1 MALQAL
7 WDVTQQFNNKNGSIL
22 TSGKIYIYY
31 RGRTALATSYNDE
44 DGTVVN
50 SNPVLLD
57 NNGRATAFV
66 NPIYSYTIVVCDYY
80 GKELFS
86 QDITLHDAIS
96 TAEDVV
102 VIGTDGSVLV
112 DTTQLPNGVQYD
124 LSVNTDIIATKQSVD
139 DVKDDLD
146 DLTVIVNQHTTQI
159 EQLQDDVEDL
169 ETALSNKKDKQTA
182 KSFDGAATKTVKK
195 ITQNANG
202 EMDVEFEDI
211 DIKGVQYTTARFP
224 FNSNKIV
231 KIAEIPL
238 YPTFQYQGSGRA
250 NLQVLITDSY
260 GSEAIFSL
268 GIIQSGTSS
277 HMVQP
282 KGVFKYIHPGN
293 GRTTYPIKMMHV
305 RPDNASAPMTG
316 ATLYLYAEFDESYS
330 QQADWSFKAVI
341 NEGSTSSTSK
351 VENAWQ
357 FRNTVIAPQA
367 DFDQARSWWYLAP
380 SSMETIPNVEIT
392 SEDNSIQVTES
403 TDVQTNTKTFD
414 LSVNVDD
421 SLEYGQFRATN
432 VTGQAQ
438 LTKIKGN
445 LDLSNYLIKL
455 KKGDSYHFTVRG
467 SYVATSAVNTA
478 TTISYIEYNSFTTIN
493 VNVDNTITEPQ
504 YFEIS
509 YDIYNY
515 NQNSDYNVSFSTISG
530 GKVSELW
537 VEVHNLNGVSVN
549 GGSGETYTAGD
560 AIDITNNEISVKYG
574 KGLTVNAS
582 NELEVKAGNG
592 LTFDEDTLEIEIDS
606 EVTDVVQTVEKLKQ
620 DLDTQLTVNFDMPN
634 IDNVYDFADPSII
647 GNLSNGAVMLCQAFT
662 VPINHDIRVDDGET
676 ENPTLVGIY
685 AKQAFTGKKIMLA
698 LYVYDF
704 ETGYTDYVGDTGPV
718 SVTQGRNEFP
728 LVHINPNIAE
738 LKSSCV
744 YYATLYLP
752 SNAHSN
758 GLYLAGCP
766 SYSNASYINA
776 TPRFTVGV
784 ENIVNP
790 NTNQEIDMSNATTGR
805 LDFNDGNGNYYIGPW
820 SDNYNERPSI
830 PRFFMQIRN
839 GEAEEPIVVE
849 PFTDIGSY
857 TLKNTDSISTVFGSS
872 VNVNTST
879 YGVVFMEVTP
889 AQDVDVTGWVCYDNY
904 SIDERQW
911 YGTVFDSAFENKL
924 SEASNGTISELGET
938 STGSGIYG
946 HEFTRSTALH
956 LTAGTTY
963 RFLVGIPHTDN
974 DLLVQYN
981 TPSVPKNL
989 HLFSSG
995 YNVSQWVTYSRANNV
1010 QGIDFLIKDA
1020 NHEWRI

>member
-1 MALQAL
+1 MALRAL
-7 WDVTQQFNNKNGSIL
+7 WDVTQQFQNKNGSNL

-31 RGRTALATSYNDE
+31 QGRTALATTYHDE

-57 NNGRATAFV
+57 NNGRATVFV

-102 VIGTDGSVLV
+102 VIGTDGTVLV
-112 DTTQLPNGVQYD
+112 DRTELPNGVQYD
-124 LSVNTDIIATKQSVD
+124 LSVNTDILATKEYVD
-139 DVKDDLD
+139 DEVDNLQEQIDD
-146 DLTVIVNQHTTQI
+146 
-159 EQLQDDVEDL
+159 
-169 ETALSNKKDKQTA
+169 KKDKQTA
-182 KSFDGAATKTVKK
+182 LTFNGSATKTVKK
-195 ITQNANG
+195 VTQDANG
-202 EMDVEFEDI
+202 VISVEYEDI
-211 DIKGVQYTTARFP
+211 DLPPEV
-224 FNSNKIV
+224 
-231 KIAEIPL
+231 
-238 YPTFQYQGSGRA
+238 
-250 NLQVLITDSY
+250 
-260 GSEAIFSL
+260 
-268 GIIQSGTSS
+268 
-277 HMVQP
+277 
-282 KGVFKYIHPGN
+282 
-293 GRTTYPIKMMHV
+293 
-305 RPDNASAPMTG
+305 
-316 ATLYLYAEFDESYS
+316 
-330 QQADWSFKAVI
+330 
-341 NEGSTSSTSK
+341 
-351 VENAWQ
+351 
-357 FRNTVIAPQA
+357 
-367 DFDQARSWWYLAP
+367 
-380 SSMETIPNVEIT
+380 PNVEIT
-392 SEDNSIQVTES
+392 SEDNSIQVTET

-421 SLEYGQFRATN
+421 ALEYGQFRATN

-438 LTKIKGN
+438 LSKIKGN
-445 LDLSNYLIKL
+445 LDLNNYSINM
-455 KKGDSYHFTVRG
+455 KKGNSYHFTIRG
-467 SYVATSAVNTA
+467 SYVANSAVNTS
-478 TTISYIEYNSFTTIN
+478 TTISYIEYSSFTNIP
-493 VNVDNTITEPQ
+493 VNVDNTITDPQ

-509 YDIYNY
+509 YDVYNY
-515 NQNSDYNVSFSTISG
+515 GQNSAYNVSFASMLS

-549 GGSGETYTAGD
+549 GSGVSNIVIAREYNGVIDDTYDGMKIRQTDNG
-560 AIDITNNEISVKYG
+560 NEIIALRKNNNWYSFGQLAPLSAGADKILITDSNGTVHWG
-574 KGLTVNAS
+574 VVGNGLEIDNDT
-582 NELEVKAGNG
+582 LEVK
-592 LTFDEDTLEIEIDS
+592 IDS
-606 EVTDVVQTVEKLKQ
+606 EVGDVVETVEKLKT

-634 IDNVYDFADPSII
+634 VDNVYDFADSSVI
-647 GNLSNGAVMLCQAFT
+647 GMSNGAVMLCQAFT

-676 ENPTLVGIY
+676 ENPTLLGIY

-704 ETGYTDYVGDTGPV
+704 DTGYTDYVGDTGPV
-718 SVTQGRNEFP
+718 EVTQGRNEFP
-728 LVHINPNIAE
+728 LVHINPDITE

-744 YYATLYLP
+744 YYASLYLP

-820 SDNYNERPSI
+820 SDNYNERPAI

-839 GEAEEPIVVE
+839 GDAEAPVVVE

-857 TLKNTDSISTVFGSS
+857 TLKNTSSVTDVFGSTIT
-872 VNVNTST
+872 VNTST
-879 YGVVFMEVTP
+879 YGAIFMEVTP

-911 YGTVFDSAFENKL
+911 YGTVFDSSFENQL
-924 SEASNGTISELGET
+924 SSASNGTISELGEIT
-938 STGSGIYG
+938 TGVYG
-946 HEFTRSTALH
+946 HEFTRSSALH
-956 LTAGTTY
+956 LTANTTY
-963 RFLVGIPHTDN
+963 RFLVCIPHSSSDM
-974 DLLVQYN
+974 LVQYN

-989 HLFSSG
+989 HLFESG

>member
-22 TSGKIYIYY
+22 TSGKIYIYFK
-31 RGRTALATSYNDE
+31 GRTALATTYHDE

-57 NNGRATAFV
+57 NNGRATVFV
-66 NPIYSYTIVVCDYY
+66 DPIYSYTIVVCDYY

-102 VIGTDGSVLV
+102 VIGTDGTVLV

-124 LSVNTDIIATKQSVD
+124 LSVNTDIIATKEYVD
-139 DVKDDLD
+139 DEVDNL
-146 DLTVIVNQHTTQI
+146 QSQI
-159 EQLQDDVEDL
+159 D
-169 ETALSNKKDKQTA
+169 NKKDKQEVYSSA
-182 KSFDGAATKTVKK
+182 GSTKKT
-195 ITQNANG
+195 ITNVEQNENG
-202 EMDVEFEDI
+202 ELTVTYEDI

-250 NLQVLITDSY
+250 NLQLLITDSY

-293 GRTTYPIKMMHV
+293 GRTSYPIKMIHV
-305 RPDNASAPMTG
+305 RPDNASAPMTT

-421 SLEYGQFRATN
+421 PLEYGQFRATN

-445 LDLSNYLIKL
+445 LDLANYQIKL

-467 SYVATSAVNTA
+467 SYVANSAVNTA
-478 TTISYIEYNSFTTIN
+478 TTISYIEYSAFNTIN

-515 NQNSDYNVSFSTISG
+515 SQNSDYNISFATISG

-549 GGSGETYTAGD
+549 GGSGTSYTAGD
-560 AIDITNNEISVKYG
+560 AIDLTNDTISVKYG

-592 LTFDEDTLEIEIDS
+592 LTFDEDTLEIEINS

-634 IDNVYDFADPSII
+634 VDNVYDFADPSVI
-647 GNLSNGAVMLCQAFT
+647 GMSNGAVMLCQAFT

-676 ENPTLVGIY
+676 ENPTLIGIY

-704 ETGYTDYVGDTGPV
+704 DTGYTDYVGDTGPV
-718 SVTQGRNEFP
+718 SVVQGRNEFP
-728 LVHINPNIAE
+728 LVHINPNITE

-758 GLYLAGCP
+758 GLFLAGCP

-790 NTNQEIDMSNATTGR
+790 NTNQEIDMSNAVTGR

-820 SDNYNERPSI
+820 SDNYNERPAI

-839 GEAEEPIVVE
+839 GDAEAPVVVE

-857 TLKNTDSISTVFGSS
+857 TLKNTSSVTDVFGSTIT
-872 VNVNTST
+872 VNTST
-879 YGVVFMEVTP
+879 YGAMFMEVTP
-889 AQDVDVTGWVCYDNY
+889 AQDVDITGWVCYDNY
-904 SIDERQW
+904 SIDDRQW
-911 YGTVFDSAFENKL
+911 YGTVFDSSFENRL
-924 SEASNGTISELGET
+924 SSTSDGTISELGEI
-938 STGSGIYG
+938 STGVYG

-956 LTAGTTY
+956 LTANTTY
-963 RFLVGIPHTDN
+963 RFLVGIPHSNSDM
-974 DLLVQYN
+974 LVQYN

-989 HLFSSG
+989 HLFESG

>member
-22 TSGKIYIYY
+22 TSGKIYIYFK
-31 RGRTALATSYNDE
+31 GRTALATTYHDE

-57 NNGRATAFV
+57 NNGRATVFV

-102 VIGTDGSVLV
+102 VIGTDGTVLV

-124 LSVNTDIIATKQSVD
+124 LSVNTDIIATKEYVD
-139 DVKDDLD
+139 DEVDNL
-146 DLTVIVNQHTTQI
+146 QEQI
-159 EQLQDDVEDL
+159 D
-169 ETALSNKKDKQTA
+169 NKKDKQEVYSSA
-182 KSFDGAATKTVKK
+182 GSTKKT
-195 ITQNANG
+195 ITNVEQNENG
-202 EMDVEFEDI
+202 ELTVTYEDI
-211 DIKGVQYTTARFP
+211 DLPPEV
-224 FNSNKIV
+224 
-231 KIAEIPL
+231 
-238 YPTFQYQGSGRA
+238 
-250 NLQVLITDSY
+250 
-260 GSEAIFSL
+260 
-268 GIIQSGTSS
+268 
-277 HMVQP
+277 
-282 KGVFKYIHPGN
+282 
-293 GRTTYPIKMMHV
+293 
-305 RPDNASAPMTG
+305 
-316 ATLYLYAEFDESYS
+316 
-330 QQADWSFKAVI
+330 
-341 NEGSTSSTSK
+341 
-351 VENAWQ
+351 
-357 FRNTVIAPQA
+357 
-367 DFDQARSWWYLAP
+367 
-380 SSMETIPNVEIT
+380 PNVEIT
-392 SEDNSIQVTES
+392 SEDNSIQVTET

-421 SLEYGQFRATN
+421 ALEYGQFRATN

-438 LTKIKGN
+438 LSKIKGN
-445 LDLSNYLIKL
+445 LDLNNYLIKL
-455 KKGDSYHFTVRG
+455 KKGNSYHFTIRG
-467 SYVATSAVNTA
+467 SYVANSAVNTS
-478 TTISYIEYNSFTTIN
+478 TTISYIEYSSFTNIP
-493 VNVDNTITEPQ
+493 VNVDNTITDPQ

-509 YDIYNY
+509 YDVYNY
-515 NQNSDYNVSFSTISG
+515 GQNSAYNVSFASMLS

-549 GGSGETYTAGD
+549 GSGVSNIVIAREYNGVLDDTYDGMKIRQTDNG
-560 AIDITNNEISVKYG
+560 NEIVALRKNNNWYSFGQLAPLSAGADKILITDSNG
-574 KGLTVNAS
+574 TVHWG
-582 NELEVKAGNG
+582 VVGNG
-592 LTFDEDTLEIEIDS
+592 LEIDNDTLEVSIS
-606 EVTDVVQTVEKLKQ
+606 GEVGDVVETVEKLKR

-634 IDNVYDFADPSII
+634 VDNVYDFADSSVI
-647 GNLSNGAVMLCQAFT
+647 GMSNGAVMLCQAFT

-676 ENPTLVGIY
+676 ENPTLLGIY

-704 ETGYTDYVGDTGPV
+704 DTGYTDYVGDTGPV
-718 SVTQGRNEFP
+718 SVVQGRNEFP
-728 LVHINPNIAE
+728 LVHINPDITE

-820 SDNYNERPSI
+820 SDNYNERPAI

-839 GEAEEPIVVE
+839 GDAEAPVVVE

-857 TLKNTDSISTVFGSS
+857 TLKNTSSVTDVFGSTIT
-872 VNVNTST
+872 VNTST
-879 YGVVFMEVTP
+879 YGAMFMEVTP

-904 SIDERQW
+904 SIDERNW
-911 YGTVFDSAFENKL
+911 YGMVFDSSFENQL
-924 SEASNGTISELGET
+924 SAASNGTILEQGEI
-938 STGSGIYG
+938 STGVYG
-946 HEFTRSTALH
+946 HEFRRSTPLH

-963 RFLVGIPHTDN
+963 RFLVGIPHSNSDM
-974 DLLVQYN
+974 LVQYN

-989 HLFSSG
+989 HLFESG

-1020 NHEWRI
+1020 NHEWRV

>member
-1 MALQAL
+1 MALRAL
-7 WDVTQQFNNKNGSIL
+7 WDVTQQFQNKNGSNL

-31 RGRTALATSYNDE
+31 QGRTALATTYHDE

-57 NNGRATAFV
+57 NNGRATAFAD
-66 NPIYSYTIVVCDYY
+66 PIYSYTIVVCDYY

-102 VIGTDGSVLV
+102 VLGTDGTVLV
-112 DTTQLPNGVQYD
+112 DRTELPNGVQYD
-124 LSVNTDIIATKQSVD
+124 LSVNTDILATKEYVD
-139 DVKDDLD
+139 DEVDNLQEQIDD
-146 DLTVIVNQHTTQI
+146 
-159 EQLQDDVEDL
+159 
-169 ETALSNKKDKQTA
+169 KKDKQTA
-182 KSFDGAATKTVKK
+182 LTFNGSATKTVKK
-195 ITQNANG
+195 VTQDANG
-202 EMDVEFEDI
+202 VISVEYEDI
-211 DIKGVQYTTARFP
+211 DLPPEV
-224 FNSNKIV
+224 
-231 KIAEIPL
+231 
-238 YPTFQYQGSGRA
+238 
-250 NLQVLITDSY
+250 
-260 GSEAIFSL
+260 
-268 GIIQSGTSS
+268 
-277 HMVQP
+277 
-282 KGVFKYIHPGN
+282 
-293 GRTTYPIKMMHV
+293 
-305 RPDNASAPMTG
+305 
-316 ATLYLYAEFDESYS
+316 
-330 QQADWSFKAVI
+330 
-341 NEGSTSSTSK
+341 
-351 VENAWQ
+351 
-357 FRNTVIAPQA
+357 
-367 DFDQARSWWYLAP
+367 
-380 SSMETIPNVEIT
+380 PNVEIT
-392 SEDNSIQVTES
+392 SEDNSIQVTET

-421 SLEYGQFRATN
+421 ALEYGQFRATN

-438 LTKIKGN
+438 LSKIKGN
-445 LDLSNYLIKL
+445 LDLNNYSINM
-455 KKGDSYHFTVRG
+455 KKGNSYHFTIRG
-467 SYVATSAVNTA
+467 SYVANSAVNTS
-478 TTISYIEYNSFTTIN
+478 TTISYIEYSSFTNIP
-493 VNVDNTITEPQ
+493 VNVDNTITDPQ

-509 YDIYNY
+509 YDVYNY
-515 NQNSDYNVSFSTISG
+515 GQNSAYNVSFASMLS

-549 GGSGETYTAGD
+549 GSGVSNIVIAREYNGVIDDTYDGMKIRQTDNG
-560 AIDITNNEISVKYG
+560 NEIIALRKNNNWYSFGQLAPLSAGADKILITDSNGTVHWG
-574 KGLTVNAS
+574 VVGNGLEIDNDT
-582 NELEVKAGNG
+582 LEVK
-592 LTFDEDTLEIEIDS
+592 IDS
-606 EVTDVVQTVEKLKQ
+606 EVGDVVETVEKLKT

-634 IDNVYDFADPSII
+634 VDNVYDFADSSVI
-647 GNLSNGAVMLCQAFT
+647 GMSNGAVMLCQAFT

-676 ENPTLVGIY
+676 ENPTLLGIY

-704 ETGYTDYVGDTGPV
+704 DTGYTDYVGDTGPV
-718 SVTQGRNEFP
+718 EVTQGRNEFP
-728 LVHINPNIAE
+728 LVHINPDITE

-744 YYATLYLP
+744 YYASLYLP

-820 SDNYNERPSI
+820 SDNYNERPAI

-839 GEAEEPIVVE
+839 GDAEAPVVVE

-857 TLKNTDSISTVFGSS
+857 TLKNTSSVTDVFGSTIT
-872 VNVNTST
+872 VNTST
-879 YGVVFMEVTP
+879 YGAIFMEVTP

-911 YGTVFDSAFENKL
+911 YGTVFDSSFENQL
-924 SEASNGTISELGET
+924 SSASNGTISELGEIT
-938 STGSGIYG
+938 TGVYG
-946 HEFTRSTALH
+946 HEFTRSSALH
-956 LTAGTTY
+956 LTANTTY
-963 RFLVGIPHTDN
+963 RFLVCIPHSSSDM
-974 DLLVQYN
+974 LVQYN

-989 HLFSSG
+989 HLFESG

>member
-31 RGRTALATSYNDE
+31 KGRTALATTYHDE

-57 NNGRATAFV
+57 NNGRATVFV

-146 DLTVIVNQHTTQI
+146 DLTVIVNNHTTQI
-159 EQLQDDVEDL
+159 GQLQDDVEAV
-169 ETALSNKKDKQTA
+169 ENALANKKDKQTA
-182 KSFDGAATKTVKK
+182 KTFNGSATKTVKK
-195 ITQNANG
+195 ITQDANG

-250 NLQVLITDSY
+250 NLQLLITDSY

-293 GRTTYPIKMMHV
+293 GRTSYPIKMMHV
-305 RPDNASAPMTG
+305 RPDNASAPMTS

-351 VENAWQ
+351 VENAWT

-392 SEDNSIQVTES
+392 SEDNSIQVTET

-421 SLEYGQFRATN
+421 ALEYGQFRATN

-445 LDLSNYLIKL
+445 LDLANYLIKL
-455 KKGDSYHFTVRG
+455 KKGNSYHFTVRG
-467 SYVATSAVNTA
+467 SYVADSAVNTA
-478 TTISYIEYNSFTTIN
+478 TTISYIEYSAFTNIN

-515 NQNSDYNVSFSTISG
+515 NQNSDYNVSFADILN

-549 GGSGETYTAGD
+549 GGSGTSYTAGD
-560 AIDITNNEISVKYG
+560 AIDLTNDTISVKYG

-592 LTFDEDTLEIEIDS
+592 LTFDEDTLEIEINS

-620 DLDTQLTVNFDMPN
+620 DLDTQLTVNFDIGN
-634 IDNVYDFADPSII
+634 ITHTYDFADSSVTT
-647 GNLSNGAVMLCQAFT
+647 LSNGATMLCQAFT
-662 VPINHDIRVDDGET
+662 VPINHDIRIASADED
-676 ENPTLVGIY
+676 PTLLGIY
-685 AKQAFTGKKIMLA
+685 SKQAYNTKIMLA

-704 ETGYTDYVGDTGPV
+704 DTGYTDYVADTGPV
-718 SVTQGRNEFP
+718 TVVAGRNEFP
-728 LVHINPNIAE
+728 IVHINPNVTE

-744 YYATLYLP
+744 YYAALYLP
-752 SNAHSN
+752 SSHNN
-758 GLYLAGCP
+758 GLYLASCP
-766 SYSNASYINA
+766 SYTNASYINA

-784 ENIVNP
+784 ENIKYN
-790 NTNQEIDMSNATTGR
+790 NQEIDMTDATTGR
-805 LDFNDGNGNYYIGPW
+805 LDYNDGQGNYYIGPW
-820 SDNYNERPSI
+820 SDSYNERPNT
-830 PRFFMQIRN
+830 PRFFMQLRN
-839 GEAEEPIVVE
+839 GEVNIPVVVD
-849 PFTDIGSY
+849 PFDNISSY
-857 TLKNTDSISTVFGSS
+857 T
-872 VNVNTST
+872 VNQVLMSNLFADASDLGTGV
-879 YGVVFMEVTP
+879 YPVVFRDVTP
-889 AQDVDVTGWVCYDNY
+889 NTTVEIDWWESFNGDPTESNKFGGMVYDSGFNTIVNATDTTTVTEMGSADV
-904 SIDERQW
+904 
-911 YGTVFDSAFENKL
+911 L
-924 SEASNGTISELGET
+924 
-938 STGSGIYG
+938 YG
-946 HEFTRSTALH
+946 HKYTPSIPIILNAN
-956 LTAGTTY
+956 TTY
-963 RFLVGIPHTDN
+963 RFVVLVGPSDSYVATG
-974 DLLVQYN
+974 LQYS
-981 TPSVPKNL
+981 TPTTTCTL
-989 HLFSSG
+989 HLFQSG
-995 YNVSQWVTYSRANNV
+995 WSINEWASYKRLNNV
-1010 QGIDFLIKDA
+1010 QAIPLVLHDTDG
-1020 NHEWRI
+1020 NTWRI

>member
-1 MALQAL
+1 MALRAL
-7 WDVTQQFNNKNGSIL
+7 WDVTQQFQNKNGSNL

-31 RGRTALATSYNDE
+31 QGRTALATTYHDE

-57 NNGRATAFV
+57 NNGRATAFAD
-66 NPIYSYTIVVCDYY
+66 PIYSYTIVVCDYY

-102 VIGTDGSVLV
+102 VIGSDGKVLV
-112 DTTQLPNGVQYD
+112 NRTELPNGVQYD
-124 LSVNTDIIATKQSVD
+124 LTVNTDIIATKEYVDGEVDNLQSQID
-139 DVKDDLD
+139 D
-146 DLTVIVNQHTTQI
+146 
-159 EQLQDDVEDL
+159 
-169 ETALSNKKDKQTA
+169 KKDKQSA
-182 KSFDGAATKTVKK
+182 LSFNGSATKTIKK

-202 EMDVEFEDI
+202 EMNVEFEDI
-211 DIKGVQYTTARFP
+211 DLPPEV
-224 FNSNKIV
+224 
-231 KIAEIPL
+231 
-238 YPTFQYQGSGRA
+238 
-250 NLQVLITDSY
+250 
-260 GSEAIFSL
+260 
-268 GIIQSGTSS
+268 
-277 HMVQP
+277 
-282 KGVFKYIHPGN
+282 
-293 GRTTYPIKMMHV
+293 
-305 RPDNASAPMTG
+305 
-316 ATLYLYAEFDESYS
+316 
-330 QQADWSFKAVI
+330 
-341 NEGSTSSTSK
+341 
-351 VENAWQ
+351 
-357 FRNTVIAPQA
+357 
-367 DFDQARSWWYLAP
+367 
-380 SSMETIPNVEIT
+380 PNVEIT
-392 SEDNSIQVTES
+392 SPNGTIDVHSS
-403 TDVQTNTKTFD
+403 TDVQTNTKTFTID
-414 LSVNVDD
+414 VERDNLQHFIGYYGKSRYEDRQPGPASGFWLYVDD
-421 SLEYGQFRATN
+421 WSNYTYDGDFITNNWQANNNPWFYVKPGLYMVHAVIYYEMNSDSANQNDTFNKDQYMRIYTGLRNGLEDGTRYKDWTHEYQLEENSIEVNFIRK
-432 VTGQAQ
+432 VTG
-438 LTKIKGN
+438 
-445 LDLSNYLIKL
+445 
-455 KKGDSYHFTVRG
+455 
-467 SYVATSAVNTA
+467 
-478 TTISYIEYNSFTTIN
+478 
-493 VNVDNTITEPQ
+493 
-504 YFEIS
+504 
-509 YDIYNY
+509 
-515 NQNSDYNVSFSTISG
+515 NSDNAIEICPEFPYGVHWACLH
-530 GKVSELW
+530 ELQI
-537 VEVHNLNGVSVN
+537 VKLDSVV
-549 GGSGETYTAGD
+549 GGSGGGSTYTAGD
-560 AIDITNNEISVKYG
+560 GIDITNNEISVKFDNADVEDQDRNLDFGDTFGIADSY
-574 KGLTVNAS
+574 LTTGENGELVN
-582 NELEVKAGNG
+582 EVTWQDVTLPTIKAGDGISFSKTGTETTISMNS
-592 LTFDEDTLEIEIDS
+592 DVS
-606 EVTDVVQTVEKLKQ
+606 DVVQTVEKLKQ

-634 IDNVYDFADPSII
+634 VDNVYDFANPSVI

-704 ETGYTDYVGDTGPV
+704 DTGYTDYVGDTGPV
-718 SVTQGRNEFP
+718 EVTQGRNEFP
-728 LVHINPNIAE
+728 LVHINSNITE

-839 GEAEEPIVVE
+839 GEVEEPIIVE

-857 TLKNTDSISTVFGSS
+857 TLKNTSSITDVFGSTIT
-872 VNVNTST
+872 VNTST
-879 YGVVFMEVTP
+879 YGAVFMEVTP

-904 SIDERQW
+904 SIDDRQW
-911 YGTVFDSAFENKL
+911 YGQVFDANFENKL
-924 SEASNGTISELGET
+924 SDTSNGTISELGET

-956 LTAGTTY
+956 LTANTTY
-963 RFLVGIPHTDN
+963 RFLVGIPHSNN

-981 TPSVPKNL
+981 TPTNEKTL
-989 HLFSSG
+989 HLFESG

>member
-31 RGRTALATSYNDE
+31 QGRTALATTYHDE

-57 NNGRATAFV
+57 NNGRATAFAD
-66 NPIYSYTIVVCDYY
+66 PIYSYTIVVCDFY

-102 VIGTDGSVLV
+102 ILGSNGTVLV
-112 DTTQLPNGVQYD
+112 DRTQLPNGVQYD
-124 LSVNTDIIATKQSVD
+124 LSANTDILATKE
-139 DVKDDLD
+139 DVSNLEEEINDKLD
-146 DLTVIVNQHTTQI
+146 D
-159 EQLQDDVEDL
+159 
-169 ETALSNKKDKQTA
+169 KKDKQTA
-182 KSFDGAATKTVKK
+182 LSFDGAATKTVKK

-202 EMDVEFEDI
+202 EMNVEFEDI
-211 DIKGVQYTTARFP
+211 DLPPEV
-224 FNSNKIV
+224 
-231 KIAEIPL
+231 
-238 YPTFQYQGSGRA
+238 
-250 NLQVLITDSY
+250 
-260 GSEAIFSL
+260 
-268 GIIQSGTSS
+268 
-277 HMVQP
+277 
-282 KGVFKYIHPGN
+282 
-293 GRTTYPIKMMHV
+293 
-305 RPDNASAPMTG
+305 
-316 ATLYLYAEFDESYS
+316 
-330 QQADWSFKAVI
+330 
-341 NEGSTSSTSK
+341 
-351 VENAWQ
+351 
-357 FRNTVIAPQA
+357 
-367 DFDQARSWWYLAP
+367 
-380 SSMETIPNVEIT
+380 PNVEIT
-392 SEDNSIQVTES
+392 SEDNSVQITES

-421 SLEYGQFRATN
+421 PLEYGQFSATN
-432 VTGQAQ
+432 VTAQAQ
-438 LTKIKGN
+438 LAKIRGN
-445 LDLSNYLIKL
+445 LDLNNYSINL
-455 KKGDSYHFTVRG
+455 KKGNSYHFTIRG
-467 SYVATSAVNTA
+467 SYVANSAVNTI
-478 TTISYIEYNSFTTIN
+478 TTISYIEYSSFTNIP
-493 VNVDNTITEPQ
+493 VNVDNTITDPQ

-509 YDIYNY
+509 YDVYNY
-515 NQNSDYNVSFSTISG
+515 GQNSAYNVSFASMLS

-549 GGSGETYTAGD
+549 GSGGGTTYTAGD
-560 AIDITNNEISVKYG
+560 AIDLTNDTISVKYG

-582 NELEVKAGNG
+582 NELEVKAGKG
-592 LTFDEDTLEIEIDS
+592 LTFDEDTLEIEINS
-606 EVTDVVQTVEKLKQ
+606 EVTDVVETVEKLKQ

-634 IDNVYDFADPSII
+634 VDNVYDFADPSVI
-647 GNLSNGAVMLCQAFT
+647 GMSNGAVMLCQAFT
-662 VPINHDIRVDDGET
+662 VPINHDIRVDDGAT
-676 ENPTLVGIY
+676 ENPTLIGIY

-704 ETGYTDYVGDTGPV
+704 DTGYTDYVGDTGPV
-718 SVTQGRNEFP
+718 SVVQGRNEFP
-728 LVHINPNIAE
+728 LVHINPNISE

-758 GLYLAGCP
+758 GLFLAGCP

-790 NTNQEIDMSNATTGR
+790 NTNQEIDMSNAVTGR

-820 SDNYNERPSI
+820 SDNYNERPAI

-839 GEAEEPIVVE
+839 GDAEAPVVVE

-857 TLKNTDSISTVFGSS
+857 TLKNTSSVTDVFGSTIT
-872 VNVNTST
+872 VNTST
-879 YGVVFMEVTP
+879 YGAIFMEVTP
-889 AQDVDVTGWVCYDNY
+889 AQDVDITGWVCYDNY
-904 SIDERQW
+904 SIDDRQW
-911 YGTVFDSAFENKL
+911 YGTVFDSSFENKL
-924 SEASNGTISELGET
+924 SDTSNGTISELGEI
-938 STGSGIYG
+938 STGVYG

-956 LTAGTTY
+956 LTANTTY
-963 RFLVGIPHTDN
+963 RFLVGIPHSNSDM
-974 DLLVQYN
+974 LVQYN

-989 HLFSSG
+989 HLFESG

-1020 NHEWRI
+1020 NHEWRV